1 MASSPVQK
9 LERLSDDRLTSREKS
24 ALPVTSRLLYI
35 EEDMSN
41 VRLVEKLLKPYHKI
55 GLLFAQDGKQG
66 LDMAVKQNPDLIL
79 LDLDLADKTGEDVLK
94 KLRAHP
100 VTGHIPVVV
109 ISADTMPRR
118 IEQMLKQGATQYL
131 TKPIDVN
138 KLLVVIG
145 GSINI
150 RDHLTA

>member
-1 MASSPVQK
+1 
-9 LERLSDDRLTSREKS
+9 
-24 ALPVTSRLLYI
+24 
-35 EEDMSN
+35 

-55 GLLFAQDGKQG
+55 GLLFAQDARQG
-66 LDMAVKQNPDLIL
+66 LEMTRQQTPDLIL
-79 LDLDLADKTGEDVLK
+79 LDLDFPDKAGEDVLQ
-94 KLRAHP
+94 KLRAQP
-100 VTGHIPVVV
+100 ATSQVPIVV

-145 GSINI
+145 ASINI
-150 RDHLTA
+150 RDQLTA